1 MKTILFVNSCL
12 NQESSRTQRLADA
25 VLDKML
31 EEAAAAGEQAQVEE
45 LSLVDAGIE
54 GLDEETLAFRSERS
68 AAKDFTHELFAPA
81 RQFREADEVV
91 IAAPYWD
98 LSFPAM
104 LKAYIEQLCVNGL
117 TFSYSEEGIPVG
129 HCLAKRLTYVT
140 TAGGYLG
147 AYNMGFDYVAAVC
160 KLYFGIEESRCISAE
175 GLDIWGNDAEAILA
189 SAIAAL

>member
-1 MKTILFVNSCL
+1 M
-12 NQESSRTQRLADA
+12 
-25 VLDKML
+25 
-31 EEAAAAGEQAQVEE
+31 
-45 LSLVDAGIE
+45 
-54 GLDEETLAFRSERS
+54 RSEK
-68 AAKDFTHELFAPA
+68 AAEKDFSHELFAPA

-104 LKAYIEQLCVNGL
+104 LKSYIEQLCVNGL

-147 AYNMGFDYVAAVC
+147 EYNMGYDYVAAVC
-160 KLYFGIEESRCISAE
+160 KLYFGIGESRCISAE

-189 SAIAAL
+189 DAIAAL